1 MTSERTTSTAVDHP
15 SSASLEGSAQN
26 TEQEPPEFYFW
37 LTGSD
42 QRFLVRLSL
51 VLIVAMA
58 VRSYQLASFD
68 ASAEIS
74 KQHNPDIGYRVDIN
88 SASAAELTQLRLIGP
103 FRSEIIVTDRE
114 ENGPFE
120 SLDDL
125 QRVKGIGPA
134 TVERN
139 RRWMRIGD
147 IETMVESD
155 DSHQE

>member
-1 MTSERTTSTAVDHP
+1 MTSERTTSTAIDQP
-15 SSASLEGSAQN
+15 SSASPVGLAQS
-26 TEQEPPEFYFW
+26 TPQDPPEFHFW

-42 QRFLVRLSL
+42 QRFLVKLSVIL
-51 VLIVAMA
+51 VVVMA
-58 VRSYQLASFD
+58 VRSYQVASFD
-68 ASAEIS
+68 ASAEIL
-74 KQHNPDIGYRVDIN
+74 KQRNPDIAYRVDIN

-147 IETMVESD
+147 IETMIEPDGSD
-155 DSHQE
+155 RE

>member
-1 MTSERTTSTAVDHP
+1 MTSERTTPAGIDQTP
-15 SSASLEGSAQN
+15 SASPEGPAQS
-26 TEQEPPEFYFW
+26 TSREPPEFHFW

-51 VLIVAMA
+51 VLVVAMA
-58 VRSYQLASFD
+58 VRSYQVVSFD
-68 ASAEIS
+68 ASAEIL
-74 KQHNPDIGYRVDIN
+74 KQHDPDIGYRVDIN

-103 FRSEIIVTDRE
+103 VRSEIIVTDRD

-120 SLDDL
+120 SLDNL

-147 IETMVESD
+147 NETMVEPD
-155 DSHQE
+155 GPDQE